1 MTQPTEYEQV
11 TYNDD
16 AGAQM
21 GNASTTKLAFYG
33 STPITKPT
41 ISSAVS
47 TTSTISTAGAWG
59 FTTQTEINQIVSAVS
74 TMAYQLK
81 QLGLVA

>member
-11 TYNDD
+11 TYNDS

-21 GNASTTKLAFYG
+21 GRAITEKIAFYG
-33 STPITKPT
+33 STPLAQQT

-47 TTSTISTAGAWG
+47 TTSTLSTAGAWG
-59 FTTQTEINQIVSAVS
+59 FASQAEINQIVAAVS
-74 TMAYQLK
+74 TTAYALK

>member
-1 MTQPTEYEQV
+1 MAQPTEYEQV
-11 TYNDD
+11 TYNSDD
-16 AGAQM
+16 GAQV

-33 STPITKPT
+33 SAPMTKPT

-47 TTSTISTAGAWG
+47 TTSSNSTNG
-59 FTTQTEINQIVSAVS
+59 FGFCSNAELLQVVHAVS
-74 TMAYQLK
+74 SMAYQLK

>member
-1 MTQPTEYEQV
+1 MTQPTEYYQV
-11 TYNDD
+11 TDNNS
-16 AGAQM
+16 GGGQF
-21 GNASTTKLAFYG
+21 GRTTSDKIAFYG
-33 STPITKPT
+33 STPIVKPT

-59 FTTQTEINQIVSAVS
+59 FSTQAEINQIVAAVS